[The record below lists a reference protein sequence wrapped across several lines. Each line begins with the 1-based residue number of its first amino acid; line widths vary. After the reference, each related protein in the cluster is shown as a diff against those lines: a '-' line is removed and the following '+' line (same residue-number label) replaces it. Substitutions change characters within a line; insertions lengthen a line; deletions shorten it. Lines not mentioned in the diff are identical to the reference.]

1 MSILGCIV
9 GAIEAGPEDRLVGT
23 LIEAVAA
30 NGIDKHVGRCAGA
43 APKVGEIAR
52 WVCGRLRGASVRIG
66 GHYIGSSDGTIG
78 KAKIVESATTF
89 RKEGPDLRR
98 MLDHSLS
105 SNYVRRIAA
114 RYMVRVT
121 PSDQCVCRISRG
133 GEWTCKN

>member
-23 LIEAVAA
+23 LVEAVAA
-30 NGIDKHVGRCAGA
+30 NGIDKDVGRCAGA
-43 APKVGEIAR
+43 APEVGKVAR

-78 KAKIVESATTF
+78 KAKNLESATTF
-89 RKEGPDLRR
+89 RKGPDLRR

-105 SNYVRRIAA
+105 GNYVRRIAA

-121 PSDQCVCRISRG
+121 PSTQSICRISRG